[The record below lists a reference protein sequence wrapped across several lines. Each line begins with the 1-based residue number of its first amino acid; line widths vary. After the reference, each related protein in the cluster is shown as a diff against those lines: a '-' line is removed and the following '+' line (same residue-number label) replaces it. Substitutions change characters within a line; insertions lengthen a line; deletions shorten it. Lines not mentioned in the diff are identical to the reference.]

1 MLKKMISSIKNK
13 KFVEKRGNTSKVE
26 IDATFA
32 QPPQKCAGTI
42 CNKYRTQ
49 SFKLA
54 KKWNYGSSKLESY
67 YSTYQSKN
75 VRPDL
80 RVDMFLFLW
89 GNIHPFLT
97 LNFSQ

>member
-1 MLKKMISSIKNK
+1 MLHLLNHLKNMLGQSVTNTGQSS
-13 KFVEKRGNTSKVE
+13 E
-26 IDATFA
+26 
-32 QPPQKCAGTI
+32 
-42 CNKYRTQ
+42 
-49 SFKLA
+49 LA
-54 KKWNYGSSKLESY
+54 KIWNNGSSELESY

-89 GNIHPFLT
+89 GNIHPFFT